1 MSEHR
6 VQQGDCLLSLAKEHG
21 FDWETLWNHPDNAEL
36 KRQREDPNA
45 LKPGDV
51 VAIPERREKQEDA
64 SGESRTQFRR
74 TGALARLRLEIH
86 AVPGP
91 AGGGATQSDESASD
105 TSTQTDSGET
115 RQSGGG
121 ATQSDESA
129 SVTSTQTDSGETRQ
143 SEDASG
149 GGSQEPAEPEPLA
162 DAPFT
167 LDAEGAI
174 QEGSTD
180 SDGRI
185 DVTVP
190 AAARRAELVLSPG
203 TADERR
209 LTLLIGGLD
218 PATEITGV
226 KQRLANLGF
235 PAGDESDG
243 AETPELE
250 RALSAFQQHCE
261 LEVTGRI
268 DDTTRD
274 RLVEEHGS

>member
-91 AGGGATQSDESASD
+91 AGGGATQSDES
-105 TSTQTDSGET
+105 T
-115 RQSGGG
+115 GG
-121 ATQSDESA
+121 
-129 SVTSTQTDSGETRQ
+129 TSTQTDSGETRQ

-180 SDGRI
+180 GDGRI